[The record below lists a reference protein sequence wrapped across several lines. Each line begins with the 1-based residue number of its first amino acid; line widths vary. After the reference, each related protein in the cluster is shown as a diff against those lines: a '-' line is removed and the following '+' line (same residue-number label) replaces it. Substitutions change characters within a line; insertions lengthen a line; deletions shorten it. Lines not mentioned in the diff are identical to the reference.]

1 MKCSC
6 RKTCS
11 TRFNCKKF
19 QFPCIEVFVCSGGC
33 WMLNKTKILSS
44 TACYW
49 DREHDITSRWLLLF
63 QLYYFLKK
71 HTLIYWFYFDSN
83 IRQIIVRTNTI
94 YLEPIQAQKKRR
106 KTWLF
111 LFQILRI
118 ECGEIKHK
126 PLDYN
131 NIQRYSD
138 HNALNIYLRFSVSD

>member
-1 MKCSC
+1 MVQWPLKNVSKIPVNKLGFKEEGTCVTPICKILSEASKACQKLVKCSC

-44 TACYW
+44 IACYW

-83 IRQIIVRTNTI
+83 IRQII
-94 YLEPIQAQKKRR
+94 EPIQS
-106 KTWLF
+106 
-111 LFQILRI
+111 I
-118 ECGEIKHK
+118 
-126 PLDYN
+126 
-131 NIQRYSD
+131 
-138 HNALNIYLRFSVSD
+138 